1 MQPQEQQPIPAQPV
15 YYVPVQPAPAPAP
28 APLPAEA
35 ERPEWA
41 RVLSDRTSGHS
52 AALALIA
59 LVAIANLILTFVL
72 WNTLNHALHPFG

>member
-1 MQPQEQQPIPAQPV
+1 MPAQSV
-15 YYVPVQPAPAPAP
+15 VYVPVQPAPAPVP
-28 APLPAEA
+28 GSDAEK
-35 ERPEWA
+35 PEWA